1 MTALQMI
8 DVDTGDVLDTI
19 RLVDGRIVSDTAAG
33 RALFESKRTADTSDE
48 HLFDAYTDWCDG
60 VVALQPVPA

>member
-33 RALFESKRTADTSDE
+33 RELLESKRTPDISDE

-60 VVALQPVPA
+60 AIALTPV